1 MGRAPV
7 ITIMMAVLTAVTPA
21 AWAESGM
28 YRVEVLVFSH
38 LDSDAEPRELEE
50 IRSFLDSPDLS
61 EPLVQPAPYRLDVM
75 STAMQD
81 SWRRLR
87 NSASFRPM
95 VFITWEQTR
104 VDYHPAVRIHDDD
117 VIAEQLHF
125 PYQTAFFDL
134 RSSDVGSEYL
144 APYYRLDG
152 TAQLSRT
159 RFLHLD
165 LDLEYR
171 VDLLPRP
178 EPVPGSRDE
187 ALEAQEEDAG
197 QVLAHSPGPAMVHAL
212 KQSRQ
217 VRTDQMHYFDT
228 PFLGVLARV
237 TATSG
242 E

>member
-1 MGRAPV
+1 MARLLATLCLV
-7 ITIMMAVLTAVTPA
+7 AVLSIVPTAVR
-21 AWAESGM
+21 AESGM

-38 LDSDAEPRELEE
+38 LDSDAMPRELAE
-50 IRSFLDSPDLS
+50 IRSFIEAPDLS
-61 EPLVQPAPYRLDVM
+61 EPLIQPAPYRLDVM

-87 NSASFRPM
+87 NSATFSPLLF
-95 VFITWEQTR
+95 VSWEQTR
-104 VDYHPAVRIHDDD
+104 IDYHPPVRVHDDD

-125 PYQTAFFDL
+125 PYQTAFLDL
-134 RSSDVGSEYL
+134 RSGDVGSEYL

-152 TAQLSRT
+152 TVQLSRT

-178 EPVPGSRDE
+178 EPVPDSRE
-187 ALEAQEEDAG
+187 AALQAQEEKAEE
-197 QVLAHSPGPAMVHAL
+197 VLSHSPGPATVHML
-212 KQSRQ
+212 SQRRQ
-217 VRTDQMHYFDT
+217 IRTGEMQYFDT